1 MKRIKRS
8 IHSWPSFLTG
18 AMAMLLLV
26 ALAIPALAASG
37 VLRIG
42 GPNLSVLGETVDGDE
57 RFTGENGA
65 QIPVTITYTD
75 ELGGN
80 STFVSLRKVAEL
92 LDTSIQW
99 DGTTNTVFFGEK
111 ADKGLPVILPGQSGV
126 GPGNTVKEPKLGTQM
141 GPFTEVAPRAE
152 GEKGLPTVLLETTDF
167 RSLTGFLNQRYYIF
181 PEYGNYV
188 EIEITNHGEAVGML
202 VSRPNFVSNGSRY
215 GCFSNVRLEKGQTIT
230 RAFTLEEGA
239 AFVQSFLR
247 LDVEGIFDGQYHD
260 TDITVK
266 VTQYDKKG

>member
-1 MKRIKRS
+1 MKTNKRY
-8 IHSWPSFLTG
+8 IHSWSGFLTG
-18 AMAMLLLV
+18 AITMLLV
-26 ALAIPALAASG
+26 IALAIPALAASG

-42 GPNLSVLGETVDGDE
+42 GPNLSVLGEKVNGDE

-65 QIPVTITYTD
+65 QIPVTLTYTD

-99 DGTTNTVFFGEK
+99 DAATNTVSFGEM
-111 ADKGLPVILPGQSGV
+111 AGKGLPEILPGQSGV
-126 GPGNTVKEPKLGTQM
+126 DASNTVREPQLGVQV
-141 GPFTEVAPRAE
+141 GPFTEVAPRAK

-167 RSLTGFLNQRYYIF
+167 RSLTGFLNQRYYVF

-188 EIEITNHGEAVGML
+188 EIEVTNHGEAVGML
-202 VSRPNFVSNGSRY
+202 VSRPNFVSDGSRS
-215 GCFSNVRLEKGQTIT
+215 GLFSNVRLEKGQTIT

-239 AFVQSFLR
+239 AYVQSFLR

-266 VTQYDKKG
+266 VTQYSK